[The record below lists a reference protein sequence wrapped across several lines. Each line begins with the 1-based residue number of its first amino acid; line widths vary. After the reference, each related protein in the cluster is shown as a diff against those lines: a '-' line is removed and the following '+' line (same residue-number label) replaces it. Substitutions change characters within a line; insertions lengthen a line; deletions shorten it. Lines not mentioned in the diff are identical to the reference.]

1 MGVVVVMVGLKGS
14 LRLLSWLWCGW
25 ALEMEGGAVRWN
37 GMSVDGF
44 DGVKESVCMKRSLR
58 FLSWLGCGWA
68 LEMKGMEWNERCGGV
83 GLDGSLRS
91 LSWLGYGLDLR
102 MECEYVDAGSS
113 R

>member
-1 MGVVVVMVGLKGS
+1 
-14 LRLLSWLWCGW
+14 
-25 ALEMEGGAVRWN
+25 
-37 GMSVDGF
+37 
-44 DGVKESVCMKRSLR
+44 MKRSLR